1 MKRVYSNRFI
11 IYLSFFGI
19 VFFSAA
25 AITCMFLLINNILDN
40 KANMIIVD
48 SILLNG
54 FSCFIF
60 LFLLMLNRFG
70 CKIIYNEEEQ
80 IIIRKG
86 FICGYKYQLKID
98 DIKEI
103 IIATFPKETTYY
115 VIVDFY
121 NTKYDGGSKKSFI
134 RIEKTEQNLDFIKK
148 FWNKPIEEYK
158 LEELFS

>member
-1 MKRVYSNRFI
+1 MKKVYSCRFI

-19 VFFSAA
+19 VLFSFPT
-25 AITCMFLLINNILDN
+25 IVSVFYLFNSILNNQT
-40 KANMIIVD
+40 NMIMVYLGLIV
-48 SILLNG
+48 G

-115 VIVDFY
+115 VIVDLY

-134 RIEKTEQNLDFIKK
+134 RIERNENNLKFIKQ
-148 FWNKPIEEYK
+148 FWDKPIK
-158 LEELFS
+158 NN

>member
-1 MKRVYSNRFI
+1 MKKVYSCRFI

-19 VFFSAA
+19 VLFS
-25 AITCMFLLINNILDN
+25 FLTIVSVFYLFNSIINSQT
-40 KANMIIVD
+40 NMIMVYLGLIV
-48 SILLNG
+48 G

-98 DIKEI
+98 DIKEV

-115 VIVDFY
+115 VIVDLY

-134 RIEKTEQNLDFIKK
+134 RIEKNENNLKFIKQ
-148 FWNKPIEEYK
+148 FWDKPIK
-158 LEELFS
+158 NK

>member
-1 MKRVYSNRFI
+1 MKKVYSWRFI
-11 IYLSFFGI
+11 IYLSFFVI
-19 VFFSAA
+19 VLLS
-25 AITCMFLLINNILDN
+25 FLTIVNIFYLFNSIINYQT
-40 KANMIIVD
+40 NMIMVYLGLIV
-48 SILLNG
+48 G

-60 LFLLMLNRFG
+60 LFLFMLNRFG

-98 DIKEI
+98 DIKEV

-115 VIVDFY
+115 VIVDLY

-134 RIEKTEQNLDFIKK
+134 RIEKNENNLKFIKQ
-148 FWNKPIEEYK
+148 FWDKPIK
-158 LEELFS
+158 NN

>member
-1 MKRVYSNRFI
+1 MKKVYSWRFI

-19 VFFSAA
+19 VLFSFPTIVSAFYLFNS
-25 AITCMFLLINNILDN
+25 IINCQT
-40 KANMIIVD
+40 NMIMVYFGLIV
-48 SILLNG
+48 G
-54 FSCFIF
+54 FSFFIF

-98 DIKEI
+98 DIKEV

-115 VIVDFY
+115 VIVDLC

-134 RIEKTEQNLDFIKK
+134 RIEKNENNLKFIQQ
-148 FWNKPIEEYK
+148 FWDKPINNN
-158 LEELFS
+158 

>member
-1 MKRVYSNRFI
+1 MKKVYSCRFI

-19 VFFSAA
+19 VLFSFPT
-25 AITCMFLLINNILDN
+25 IVSVFYLFNSIINYQT
-40 KANMIIVD
+40 NMIMVYLGLIV
-48 SILLNG
+48 G
-54 FSCFIF
+54 FSCFIY

-134 RIEKTEQNLDFIKK
+134 RIEKNESNLKFIKQ
-148 FWNKPIEEYK
+148 FWDKPIK
-158 LEELFS
+158 NN

>member
-1 MKRVYSNRFI
+1 MKKVYSCRFI

-19 VFFSAA
+19 VLFSVPT
-25 AITCMFLLINNILDN
+25 IVSVFYLFNSIINYQT
-40 KANMIIVD
+40 NMIIVYLGL
-48 SILLNG
+48 IVG

-80 IIIRKG
+80 IILRKG

-98 DIKEI
+98 DIKEV

-115 VIVDFY
+115 VIVDLY

-134 RIEKTEQNLDFIKK
+134 RIEKNENNLKFIKQ
-148 FWNKPIEEYK
+148 FWDKPIK
-158 LEELFS
+158 NK

>member
-1 MKRVYSNRFI
+1 MKKVYSCRFI

-19 VFFSAA
+19 VLFSVPT
-25 AITCMFLLINNILDN
+25 IVSVFYLFNSIINYQT
-40 KANMIIVD
+40 NMIIVYLGL
-48 SILLNG
+48 IVG

-98 DIKEI
+98 DIKEV

-115 VIVDFY
+115 VIVDLY

-134 RIEKTEQNLDFIKK
+134 RIEKNENNLKFIKQ
-148 FWNKPIEEYK
+148 FWDKPIK
-158 LEELFS
+158 NK

>member
-1 MKRVYSNRFI
+1 MKKVYSCRFI

-19 VFFSAA
+19 VLFSFPT
-25 AITCMFLLINNILDN
+25 IVSVFYLFNSIMNYQT
-40 KANMIIVD
+40 NMIMVYLGLIV
-48 SILLNG
+48 G

-98 DIKEI
+98 DIKEV

-115 VIVDFY
+115 VIVDLY

-134 RIEKTEQNLDFIKK
+134 RIEKTENNLKFIKQ
-148 FWNKPIEEYK
+148 FWDKPIK
-158 LEELFS
+158 NN

>member
-1 MKRVYSNRFI
+1 MKKVYSCRFI

-19 VFFSAA
+19 V
-25 AITCMFLLINNILDN
+25 LLSFPTIVSVFYLFNSIINSQT
-40 KANMIIVD
+40 NMIMVYLGLIV
-48 SILLNG
+48 G

-98 DIKEI
+98 DIKEV

-115 VIVDFY
+115 VIVDLY

-134 RIEKTEQNLDFIKK
+134 RIEKNENNLKFIKK
-148 FWNKPIEEYK
+148 FWDKPIK
-158 LEELFS
+158 NN

>member
-1 MKRVYSNRFI
+1 MKKVYSCRFI

-19 VFFSAA
+19 VLFSFPT
-25 AITCMFLLINNILDN
+25 IVSVFYLFNSILNNQT
-40 KANMIIVD
+40 NMIMVYLGLIV
-48 SILLNG
+48 G

-86 FICGYKYQLKID
+86 FICGYKYQLKIE
-98 DIKEI
+98 DIQDI
-103 IIATFPKETTYY
+103 VIATFPKETIYY
-115 VIVDFY
+115 VIIDPY

-134 RIEKTEQNLDFIKK
+134 RIEKNENNLKFIKQ
-148 FWNKPIEEYK
+148 FWDKPIK
-158 LEELFS
+158 NN

>member
-1 MKRVYSNRFI
+1 MKKVYSCRFI

-19 VFFSAA
+19 VLFSFPTTVSVFYLFNS
-25 AITCMFLLINNILDN
+25 IINHQT
-40 KANMIIVD
+40 NMIMVYLGLIV
-48 SILLNG
+48 G

-115 VIVDFY
+115 VIVDLY

-134 RIEKTEQNLDFIKK
+134 RIEKNENNLKFIKQ
-148 FWNKPIEEYK
+148 FWDKPIK
-158 LEELFS
+158 NN

>member
-1 MKRVYSNRFI
+1 MKKVYSCRFI

-19 VFFSAA
+19 V
-25 AITCMFLLINNILDN
+25 LLSFPTIVSVFYLFNSIINSPT
-40 KANMIIVD
+40 NMIMVYLGLIV
-48 SILLNG
+48 G

-60 LFLLMLNRFG
+60 LFLFMLNRFG

-98 DIKEI
+98 DIKEV

-115 VIVDFY
+115 VIVDLY

-134 RIEKTEQNLDFIKK
+134 RIEKNENNLKFIKQ
-148 FWNKPIEEYK
+148 FWDKPIK
-158 LEELFS
+158 NK

>member
-1 MKRVYSNRFI
+1 MKKVYSCRFI
-11 IYLSFFGI
+11 IYLSFLGI
-19 VFFSAA
+19 VLFSFPT
-25 AITCMFLLINNILDN
+25 IVSVFYLFNSIINYQT
-40 KANMIIVD
+40 NMIMVYIGLIV
-48 SILLNG
+48 G

-115 VIVDFY
+115 VIVDLY

-134 RIEKTEQNLDFIKK
+134 RIEKTENNLKFIKQ
-148 FWNKPIEEYK
+148 FWDKPIK
-158 LEELFS
+158 NN

>member
-1 MKRVYSNRFI
+1 MKKVYSCRFI

-19 VFFSAA
+19 VLFSFPT
-25 AITCMFLLINNILDN
+25 IIFIFYLFDSIVNHKMNLIVAWLGL
-40 KANMIIVD
+40 IIV
-48 SILLNG
+48 S
-54 FSCFIF
+54 SCFIY

-115 VIVDFY
+115 VIIDPY
-121 NTKYDGGSKKSFI
+121 NTKYDGGSEKSFI
-134 RIEKTEQNLDFIKK
+134 RIEKNENNLKFIKQ
-148 FWNKPIEEYK
+148 FWDKPIK
-158 LEELFS
+158 NN

>member
-1 MKRVYSNRFI
+1 MKKVYSNRVI
-11 IYLSFFGI
+11 IYFSIFGI
-19 VFFSAA
+19 GFFSIA
-25 AITCMFLLINNILDN
+25 AIICVFLLINSILN
-40 KANMIIVD
+40 NQTNMIIV
-48 SILLNG
+48 SSVLLVG

-98 DIKEI
+98 DIKEV

-115 VIVDFY
+115 VIVDLY

-134 RIEKTEQNLDFIKK
+134 RIEKNENNLKFIKQ
-148 FWNKPIEEYK
+148 FWDKPIK
-158 LEELFS
+158 NN

>member
-1 MKRVYSNRFI
+1 MKKVYSWRFI
-11 IYLSFFGI
+11 IYWLFFVIVILSFLTI
-19 VFFSAA
+19 VSVFDLFNS
-25 AITCMFLLINNILDN
+25 IINYQI
-40 KANMIIVD
+40 NMIMVYLGLIV
-48 SILLNG
+48 G

-60 LFLLMLNRFG
+60 LFLFMLNRFG

-98 DIKEI
+98 DIKEV

-115 VIVDFY
+115 VIVDLY

-134 RIEKTEQNLDFIKK
+134 RIEKNENNLKFIKQ
-148 FWNKPIEEYK
+148 FWDKPIKY
-158 LEELFS
+158 

>member
-1 MKRVYSNRFI
+1 MKKVYSWRFI
-11 IYLSFFGI
+11 IYLLFFVIVILSFLTI
-19 VFFSAA
+19 VSVFDLFNS
-25 AITCMFLLINNILDN
+25 IINYQT
-40 KANMIIVD
+40 NMIMVYLGLIV
-48 SILLNG
+48 G

-60 LFLLMLNRFG
+60 LFLFMLNRFG

-98 DIKEI
+98 DIKEV

-115 VIVDFY
+115 VIVDLY

-134 RIEKTEQNLDFIKK
+134 RIEKNENNLKFIKQ
-148 FWNKPIEEYK
+148 FWDKPIKY
-158 LEELFS
+158 

>member
-1 MKRVYSNRFI
+1 MKKVYSWRFI
-11 IYLSFFGI
+11 IYLSFFVI
-19 VFFSAA
+19 VILS
-25 AITCMFLLINNILDN
+25 FLTIVSVFYLFNSIINYQT
-40 KANMIIVD
+40 NMIMVYLGLIV
-48 SILLNG
+48 G

-60 LFLLMLNRFG
+60 LFLFMLNRFG

-98 DIKEI
+98 DIKEV

-115 VIVDFY
+115 VIVDLY

-134 RIEKTEQNLDFIKK
+134 RIEKNENNLKFIKQ
-148 FWNKPIEEYK
+148 FWDKPIKY
-158 LEELFS
+158 

>member
-1 MKRVYSNRFI
+1 MKKVYSCRFI

-19 VFFSAA
+19 VLFSFPT
-25 AITCMFLLINNILDN
+25 IVSVFYLFNSIINYQT
-40 KANMIIVD
+40 NMIMVYLGLIV
-48 SILLNG
+48 G

-115 VIVDFY
+115 VIVDLY

-134 RIEKTEQNLDFIKK
+134 RIEKNENNLKFIKQ
-148 FWNKPIEEYK
+148 FWDKPIK
-158 LEELFS
+158 NN

>member
-1 MKRVYSNRFI
+1 MKKVYSCRFI

-19 VFFSAA
+19 V
-25 AITCMFLLINNILDN
+25 LLSFPTIVSVFYLFNSIINYQT
-40 KANMIIVD
+40 NMIMVYLGLIV
-48 SILLNG
+48 G

-98 DIKEI
+98 DIKEV

-115 VIVDFY
+115 VIVDLY

-134 RIEKTEQNLDFIKK
+134 RIEKNENNLKFIKQ
-148 FWNKPIEEYK
+148 FWDKPIK
-158 LEELFS
+158 NK

>member
-1 MKRVYSNRFI
+1 MKKVYSCRFI

-19 VFFSAA
+19 VLFSFPT
-25 AITCMFLLINNILDN
+25 IVSVFYLFNSIMNYQT
-40 KANMIIVD
+40 NMIMVYFGLIV
-48 SILLNG
+48 G

-98 DIKEI
+98 DIKEV

-115 VIVDFY
+115 VIVDLY

-134 RIEKTEQNLDFIKK
+134 RIEKNENNLKFIKQ
-148 FWNKPIEEYK
+148 FWDKPIK
-158 LEELFS
+158 NN

>member
-1 MKRVYSNRFI
+1 MKKVYSCRFI
-11 IYLSFFGI
+11 IYLSLFGI
-19 VFFSAA
+19 VLFSFPT
-25 AITCMFLLINNILDN
+25 IVSVFYLFNSIMNYQT
-40 KANMIIVD
+40 NMIMVYLGLIV
-48 SILLNG
+48 G

-98 DIKEI
+98 DIKEV

-115 VIVDFY
+115 VIIDPY

-134 RIEKTEQNLDFIKK
+134 RIEKNENNLKFIKQ
-148 FWNKPIEEYK
+148 FWDKPIK
-158 LEELFS
+158 NK

>member
-1 MKRVYSNRFI
+1 MKKVYSCRFI

-19 VFFSAA
+19 VLFSFPT
-25 AITCMFLLINNILDN
+25 IVSVFYLFNSIMNYQT
-40 KANMIIVD
+40 NMIMVYLGLIV
-48 SILLNG
+48 G

-80 IIIRKG
+80 IIVRKG

-98 DIKEI
+98 DIKEV

-115 VIVDFY
+115 VIVDLY

-134 RIEKTEQNLDFIKK
+134 RIEKNENNLKFIKQ
-148 FWNKPIEEYK
+148 FWDKPIK
-158 LEELFS
+158 NN

>member
-1 MKRVYSNRFI
+1 MKKVYSCRFI

-19 VFFSAA
+19 VLFSFPT
-25 AITCMFLLINNILDN
+25 IVSVFYLFNSIMNYQT
-40 KANMIIVD
+40 NMIMVYLGLIV
-48 SILLNG
+48 G

-98 DIKEI
+98 DIKEV

-115 VIVDFY
+115 VIVDLY

-134 RIEKTEQNLDFIKK
+134 RIEKNENNLKFIKQ
-148 FWNKPIEEYK
+148 FWDKPIK
-158 LEELFS
+158 NN

>member
-1 MKRVYSNRFI
+1 MKKVYSCRFI

-19 VFFSAA
+19 VLFSFPT
-25 AITCMFLLINNILDN
+25 IVSVFYLFNSIINYQI
-40 KANMIIVD
+40 NMIMVYLGL
-48 SILLNG
+48 SVG

-86 FICGYKYQLKID
+86 FICGYKYQLKIE
-98 DIKEI
+98 DIKEV

-115 VIVDFY
+115 VIVDLY

-134 RIEKTEQNLDFIKK
+134 RIEKTENNLKFIKQ
-148 FWNKPIEEYK
+148 FWDKPIK
-158 LEELFS
+158 NN

>member
-1 MKRVYSNRFI
+1 MKKVYSCRFI

-19 VFFSAA
+19 V
-25 AITCMFLLINNILDN
+25 LLSFPTIVSVFYLFNSIINYQ
-40 KANMIIVD
+40 ANMIMVYLGLIV
-48 SILLNG
+48 G

-98 DIKEI
+98 DIKEV

-115 VIVDFY
+115 VIVDLY

-134 RIEKTEQNLDFIKK
+134 RIEKNENNLKFIKQ
-148 FWNKPIEEYK
+148 FWDKPIK
-158 LEELFS
+158 NN

>member
-1 MKRVYSNRFI
+1 MKKVYSCRFI

-19 VFFSAA
+19 VLFSFPT
-25 AITCMFLLINNILDN
+25 IVSVFYLFNSIINYQ
-40 KANMIIVD
+40 ANMIMVYFGLIV
-48 SILLNG
+48 G

-98 DIKEI
+98 DIKEV

-115 VIVDFY
+115 VIVDLY

-134 RIEKTEQNLDFIKK
+134 RIEKNESNLKFIKQ
-148 FWNKPIEEYK
+148 FWDTPIK
-158 LEELFS
+158 NN

>member
-1 MKRVYSNRFI
+1 MKKVYSCRFI

-19 VFFSAA
+19 V
-25 AITCMFLLINNILDN
+25 LLSFPTIVSVFYLFNSIINSQT
-40 KANMIIVD
+40 NMIMVYLGLIV
-48 SILLNG
+48 G

-60 LFLLMLNRFG
+60 LFLFLLNRFG

-98 DIKEI
+98 DIKEV

-115 VIVDFY
+115 VIVDLY

-134 RIEKTEQNLDFIKK
+134 RIEKNENNLKFIKQ
-148 FWNKPIEEYK
+148 FWDKPIK
-158 LEELFS
+158 NN

>member
-1 MKRVYSNRFI
+1 MKKVYSCRFI

-19 VFFSAA
+19 VLFSFP
-25 AITCMFLLINNILDN
+25 AIVSVFYLFNSIINYQT
-40 KANMIIVD
+40 NMIMVYLGLIV
-48 SILLNG
+48 G
-54 FSCFIF
+54 FSCFI
-60 LFLLMLNRFG
+60 FLLMLNRFG

-98 DIKEI
+98 DIIEV

-115 VIVDFY
+115 VIVDLY

-134 RIEKTEQNLDFIKK
+134 RIEKNENNL
-148 FWNKPIEEYK
+148 K
-158 LEELFS
+158 LV

>member
-1 MKRVYSNRFI
+1 MKKVYSCRFI

-19 VFFSAA
+19 V
-25 AITCMFLLINNILDN
+25 LLSFPTIVSVFYLFNSIINSQT
-40 KANMIIVD
+40 NMIMVYLGLIV
-48 SILLNG
+48 G

-98 DIKEI
+98 DIKEV

-115 VIVDFY
+115 VIVDLY

-134 RIEKTEQNLDFIKK
+134 RIEKNENNLKFIKQ
-148 FWNKPIEEYK
+148 FWDKPIK
-158 LEELFS
+158 NN

>member
-1 MKRVYSNRFI
+1 MKKVYSCRFI

-19 VFFSAA
+19 VLFSFPT
-25 AITCMFLLINNILDN
+25 IVSVFYLFNSIINYQT
-40 KANMIIVD
+40 NMIMVYLGLIV
-48 SILLNG
+48 G

-86 FICGYKYQLKID
+86 FICGYKYHLKID

-115 VIVDFY
+115 VIVDLY

-134 RIEKTEQNLDFIKK
+134 RIEKNENNLKFIKQ
-148 FWNKPIEEYK
+148 FWDKPIK
-158 LEELFS
+158 NN

>member
-1 MKRVYSNRFI
+1 MKKVYSCRFI

-19 VFFSAA
+19 VLFSFPT
-25 AITCMFLLINNILDN
+25 IVSVFYLFNSIINYQT
-40 KANMIIVD
+40 NMIMVYLGLIV
-48 SILLNG
+48 G

-86 FICGYKYQLKID
+86 FICGYKYQLKIE
-98 DIKEI
+98 DIKEV

-115 VIVDFY
+115 VIVDLY

-134 RIEKTEQNLDFIKK
+134 RIEKTENNLKFIKQ
-148 FWNKPIEEYK
+148 FWDKPIK
-158 LEELFS
+158 NN